1 MHLQPL
7 YQTIIPALPPL
18 QRRHRRAASRGRNG
32 CVKWAAFGRR
42 SLSFR
47 RWIQF
52 LLPSMS
58 PPLSSTV
65 RYASISSSPIL
76 HTPPQPTLLQFVV
89 IAIGMTQPDA
99 IQYNCPHSALSLS
112 PSHPIPVRSLARS
125 SPIRTS
131 LFPSSFP
138 PAPSD
143 CRCQSQTDR
152 RLAALPLPTPVT
164 AATKK
169 SL

>member
-112 PSHPIPVRSLARS
+112 LLPTPSPFVHSLARR
-125 SPIRTS
+125 PYGHPYS
-131 LFPSSFP
+131 LHPSLQP
-138 PAPSD
+138 PPTAD
-143 CRCQSQTDR
+143 ARA
-152 RLAALPLPTPVT
+152 RLTGGWPHSRYPPP
-164 AATKK
+164 
-169 SL
+169 